1 MIYSRRRPEKE
12 ESACPE
18 KNNQLPRDWFD
29 LGEQLLP
36 GRAWQLIKRA
46 FCGLP
51 SKSAKELTSVF
62 AREICGHV

>member
-1 MIYSRRRPEKE
+1 MIHSRRRLEKE

-18 KNNQLPRDWFD
+18 KKSPARDWFD